1 MIFSK
6 KKVSFRVYINVLKNA
21 FIFIFARN
29 EYFYQQGYI
38 KLSDSDN
45 EVTVKMC
52 ITLKKIYS
60 STNFERAKTV
70 QLISIFLIIR
80 NVPSAVNQHIRMTSG

>member
-1 MIFSK
+1 MS
-6 KKVSFRVYINVLKNA
+6 
-21 FIFIFARN
+21 
-29 EYFYQQGYI
+29 E
-38 KLSDSDN
+38 SDN

-80 NVPSAVNQHIRMTSG
+80 NVPSAVNQHIRIIRISGGSCDPENASLITAIQYILTYIHIENNYFKL